1 MNRLND
7 YSSSFSFT
15 GKNSI
20 GIDSYFLDYSNGV
33 PNSNLSVFDGE
44 SIQSVYKALGDSYG
58 YGDQQAFLGY
68 QSYLINQVDD
78 LPNNYVS
85 NALYSNVNQLL
96 SIDRKG
102 DHLVHSL
109 NLSTSYNDN
118 IYFLLIKFRLSL

>member
-1 MNRLND
+1 MTL
-7 YSSSFSFT
+7 SS
-15 GKNSI
+15 KI
-20 GIDSYFLDYSNGV
+20 IDFIWLDFLDYSTGV
-33 PNSNLSVFDGE
+33 PSSNLSVFDGE

-109 NLSTSYNDN
+109 S
-118 IYFLLIKFRLSL
+118 LIHISEPTRPY